1 MFRFIIL
8 IFALFLNTM
17 LYGQLYSDGT
27 GTVNGYYIGPNADLS
42 DANLENLNLDGAN
55 LKDANLT
62 RANLKNAILSNAD
75 LTDTNLFYADL
86 TDADLSYAN
95 LTDANLFYAD
105 FLRSNLTGA
114 NLTRANLF
122 YTDFIS
128 SNLNSANL
136 KEAIINNTDFTN
148 SDLSYADFSDTST
161 SEGNF
166 SGTTQTG
173 TIFPKITTNQTIL
186 DLGSS
191 LISMSFGTTIV
202 NGVTISGSEID
213 IYGNGI
219 VKQKRYLDGST
230 VENIIYEDGSLRKI
244 TTDSNGIST
253 EVFID
258 PNSMYSLEE
267 ITDLRPGSQS
277 IEIQDGQAILT
288 MEVEQSDDLGVW
300 TNGSA
305 TSIQIPIDA
314 EAGKKFFRFKMSE

>member
-1 MFRFIIL
+1 MKYIIL
-8 IFALFLNTM
+8 IFALFLNTF
-17 LYGQLYSDGT
+17 LYGQLNSDGT

-42 DANLENLNLDGAN
+42 HTNLDNLDLEGAN
-55 LKDANLT
+55 LTNANLFFADLKNTNLSNANLT
-62 RANLKNAILSNAD
+62 NINLSFADLDDADLTNANLTNAD
-75 LTDTNLFYADL
+75 LTYADFPGTNL
-86 TDADLSYAN
+86 SG
-95 LTDANLFYAD
+95 ANLFKADLGYA
-105 FLRSNLTGA
+105 
-114 NLTRANLF
+114 
-122 YTDFIS
+122 DFIS

-148 SDLSYADFSDTST
+148 SDLSYADFSNTSS

-173 TIFPKITTNQTIL
+173 TIFPPITTNQTIL

-191 LISMSFGTTIV
+191 IISMSFGTTIV

-219 VKQKRYLDGST
+219 VKQKQYLNGST
-230 VENIIYEDGSLRKI
+230 VENIIYQDGSMRKI
-244 TTDSNGIST
+244 TTDLNGIST

-258 PNSMYSLEE
+258 PNKMYSLEE
-267 ITDLRPGSQS
+267 ITDLRAGSQS

-288 MEVEQSDDLGVW
+288 MELEESDDLGVW

-314 EAGKKFFRFKMSE
+314 EEGKKFFRFKMAE

>member
-1 MFRFIIL
+1 MKYLIL
-8 IFALFLNTM
+8 IFALFLNA
-17 LYGQLYSDGT
+17 LLNGQLNSDGT
-27 GTVNGYYIGPNADLS
+27 GTVNGYYIGPNVDLS
-42 DANLENLNLDGAN
+42 YADLENLNLDGAN

-75 LTDTNLFYADL
+75 LTDTNLFFADL
-86 TDADLSYAN
+86 TDADLSNAN

-128 SNLNSANL
+128 SNLNSANF

-148 SDLSYADFSDTST
+148 SDLSYADLSDTST

-173 TIFPKITTNQTIL
+173 TIFPQTTTNQTIS

-202 NGVTISGSEID
+202 NGITISGSEID

-230 VENIIYEDGSLRKI
+230 VENIIYQDGSLRKI

-258 PNSMYSLEE
+258 PNSMYSLGE

-288 MEVEQSDDLGVW
+288 MEVEESDDLGVW
-300 TNGSA
+300 TNGSS

-314 EAGKKFFRFKMSE
+314 EAGKKFFRFKMAE